1 MRILILPLLI
11 SLSLSPLVNA
21 NEVHNVDNNQ
31 SITNE
36 KSLLISDED
45 GMLDA
50 SEYLAT
56 QYGFMPV
63 PILIT
68 EPAVG
73 YGAGLALLF
82 LHDTFASTA
91 ERKSPP
97 SITAVMGAA
106 TENGTWF
113 GGAMHMGYW
122 KEDTIRSTTGAMYMN
137 VNSNFYIRNFP
148 IDMNINGYVAY
159 QELMFRLLKS
169 NFFLGAN
176 YVFANNKST
185 RNNDANTLIDQAINH
200 LFEQEF
206 TFAGLA
212 AILQYDTRDSTF
224 TPSRGLFAKATL
236 RRFDE
241 NLGGDEN
248 FWRYGAKAFYFIP
261 LSDPVILG
269 LRVEGEAVQASA
281 SDDVPFYAN
290 PSINMRGIPAM
301 RYQGEKMTMAEVQI
315 RWEFINRWDLVIF
328 GGGGKVFGKENLIIN
343 QDLIQSTT
351 SFQDADFH
359 PAGGIGFRYE
369 LARKFGMWGGMDFAT
384 SEDHDLAFYI
394 TVGSAWGAF

>member
-1 MRILILPLLI
+1 MRTFIFALFLTLF
-11 SLSLSPLVNA
+11 LSPLLNASEVN
-21 NEVHNVDNNQ
+21 VTDVKQ
-31 SITNE
+31 SDDEEN
-36 KSLLISDED
+36 SLLISDED

-82 LHDTFASTA
+82 LHDTFGSSA

-97 SITAVMGAA
+97 SISAVMGAV

-122 KEDTIRSTTGAMYMN
+122 KEDTIRSTTAAMYMN
-137 VNSNFYIRNFP
+137 VNSNFYIKNIP

-159 QELMFRLLKS
+159 QELMFRLFGS
-169 NFFLGAN
+169 NVFLGGN
-176 YVFANNKST
+176 YLFANNKT
-185 RNNDANTLIDQAINH
+185 KRNNDGTDPIDNIINR

-206 TFAGLA
+206 KLGGLA
-212 AILQYDTRDSTF
+212 GIIQYDSRDSTF
-224 TPSRGLFAKATL
+224 TPSEGLFAKATL

-241 NLGGDEN
+241 NFGGNEN
-248 FWRYGAKAFYFIP
+248 FWRYGGKAFYFLP
-261 LSDPVILG
+261 LGNPFVLG
-269 LRVEGEAVQASA
+269 MRMEGEAVRASGD
-281 SDDVPFYAN
+281 DDVPFYAN

-301 RYQGEKMTMAEVQI
+301 RYQGEKMAMAELQL
-315 RWEFINRWDLVIF
+315 RWEFINRWNLVAF
-328 GGGGKVFGKENLIIN
+328 GGGGKVFGEENLIVGGNIVHP
-343 QDLIQSTT
+343 TT
-351 SFQDADFH
+351 SFSDADFH
-359 PAGGIGFRYE
+359 PAGGVGFRYE
-369 LARKFGMWGGMDFAT
+369 LARKFGMWGGLDFAT